1 MAEIIAKKAESLPF
15 FFTAMHHFT
24 PKFFQHLGLCSVE
37 PSLNEDKHPCGGGN
51 SALSLLPLEQSRCEL
66 VGS

>member
-1 MAEIIAKKAESLPF
+1 MAEIIAKKAESLSF
-15 FFTAMHHFT
+15 LTAMHRFT
-24 PKFFQHLGLCSVE
+24 PKFFQHVALCSVE

-51 SALSLLPLEQSRCEL
+51 PALSLLPLEQSRCEL

>member
-1 MAEIIAKKAESLPF
+1 MAEIIAKKAECLP

-24 PKFFQHLGLCSVE
+24 TKFVQHLALYSVE

-51 SALSLLPLEQSRCEL
+51 PALSLLPLEQSRCEL